1 MPGLSSVAC
10 LCRGVCLCLSPL
22 QTPGAPGEGEDGPCG
37 PDKHPGTLLQYFES
51 ASARCCTLCCA
62 ICTTQQK
69 AKAENNQGGHG
80 HLGRGHHLQC
90 QGRNWRE
97 GRTRQHQHCL
107 QQGTER
113 SGSPWKPESS
123 WRSGRAGEGAV
134 MSSFT
139 GYFPLTSSE
148 MPGWSL

>member
-1 MPGLSSVAC
+1 MQTFHLRAARYSLYVLFPC
-10 LCRGVCLCLSPL
+10 LALHFLNEHVIGGD
-22 QTPGAPGEGEDGPCG
+22 TPC
-37 PDKHPGTLLQYFES
+37 FES

-80 HLGRGHHLQC
+80 HLGWGHHLQC

-97 GRTRQHQHCL
+97 GCTR

-113 SGSPWKPESS
+113 LGSPWKPESS

-139 GYFPLTSSE
+139 GYFPLTSSQ